1 MTGHVAALVL
11 GHDRALA
18 LYEDSR
24 AATWSQIVMLVLM
37 VCFTVLGL
45 FLLSASSS

>member
-1 MTGHVAALVL
+1 MIGHVAALVL

-18 LYEDSR
+18 LYGDPK
-24 AATWSQIVMLVLM
+24 AATRSQIVMLVLM

-45 FLLSASSS
+45 FLLSASNS